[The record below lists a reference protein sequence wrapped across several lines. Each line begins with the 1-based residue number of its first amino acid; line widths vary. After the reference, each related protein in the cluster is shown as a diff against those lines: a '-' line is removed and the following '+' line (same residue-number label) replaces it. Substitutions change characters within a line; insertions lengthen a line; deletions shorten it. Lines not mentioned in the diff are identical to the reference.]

1 MNKVLSPYQHMLSHE
16 NFRRLASY
24 IEKNV
29 GIKMPEQKI
38 LMMQARLSSRLNA
51 LNINSFDDYVDYVLS
66 GSDND
71 EVLNM
76 IDVMTTNLTH
86 FFREPAH
93 FDYLSEKV
101 LPEFFSKKRMNI
113 KIWSAGCSTG
123 QEPYTLAIVFN
134 EFLRNNKID
143 KFTFSIMASDISTRV
158 LAKAE
163 KAVYPAESVDKLPL
177 NIKKRYF
184 LKSKNSKKPLVRI
197 KPELRNC
204 VSFKRINFID
214 ADYDIR
220 EKFQIIFC
228 RNVLIYFDKETQ
240 KKVLTSIISHL
251 EVGGYLF
258 LGHSETVMNMNLPI
272 KTVSPTVFKK
282 IQPE

>member
-1 MNKVLSPYQHMLSHE
+1 MLSHE